1 MAPLS
6 SFQALT
12 HLVIA
17 AIVVVATRPIEGFV
31 REERGYL
38 PASGAPPSTAQDE
51 PTPRSRRPL
60 ACHRSSC
67 VYPST
72 PLPFPSDSSGMLRI
86 RGGGAKVAPKRTSGT
101 GGDSDAVSK
110 PILGPITRRNAADS
124 AGEKGEDG
132 KEDGQQEFA
141 PQFLDFESRVGF
153 MKKVYLTLSI
163 QLVYTGLVCAAM
175 RGYRDAILGV
185 LFGHGN
191 VPQILFFIST
201 FVTIISTH
209 TIMWKNPELRQ
220 SFPRN
225 LPLLTAYTTAWALY
239 VGVFSLMFTKGSVM
253 RAVVQSA
260 FVVGSLTA
268 YAFRTNPKH
277 ELTQF
282 GAGLY
287 SAGNALSLFCLMKI
301 FFFRGHRASDLA
313 LSCLATLFFSLYLVF
328 DTYRIIGGK
337 HRQSSMFSV
346 KDWAMAAMELY
357 QDIMQ
362 IFLHLLSI
370 FGEVQS

>member
-1 MAPLS
+1 THDTAQQSSSSLTVIVLLWRRRMAPLS

-132 KEDGQQEFA
+132 
-141 PQFLDFESRVGF
+141 
-153 MKKVYLTLSI
+153 
-163 QLVYTGLVCAAM
+163 
-175 RGYRDAILGV
+175 
-185 LFGHGN
+185 
-191 VPQILFFIST
+191 
-201 FVTIISTH
+201 
-209 TIMWKNPELRQ
+209 
-220 SFPRN
+220 
-225 LPLLTAYTTAWALY
+225 
-239 VGVFSLMFTKGSVM
+239 
-253 RAVVQSA
+253 
-260 FVVGSLTA
+260 
-268 YAFRTNPKH
+268 
-277 ELTQF
+277 
-282 GAGLY
+282 
-287 SAGNALSLFCLMKI
+287 
-301 FFFRGHRASDLA
+301 
-313 LSCLATLFFSLYLVF
+313 
-328 DTYRIIGGK
+328 
-337 HRQSSMFSV
+337 
-346 KDWAMAAMELY
+346 
-357 QDIMQ
+357 
-362 IFLHLLSI
+362 
-370 FGEVQS
+370 